1 MIDKPAL
8 DALRQQ
14 LDDEKDHARV
24 VGVPGSAHGD
34 LPRLARG

>member
-14 LDDEKDHARV
+14 LDDEKDARV